1 MADLARLV
9 VRLEAESL
17 KYQKELEKSQ
27 KKLSKFERAA
37 NRSTG
42 GISKAA
48 KASGAVIAGAATAA
62 VAGLTLIFNK
72 QRDLIDSQAKM
83 AQQLDTTFASIAN
96 LKRAGELGGVGLNKI
111 EVASRQLNINLG
123 EAIAG
128 TKAQVDAFDRLGLSA
143 QEIFDLPLD
152 QRIAKI
158 NQALR
163 DNVQA
168 SERAAVAADIFG
180 SRNAKA
186 IQQLDPGTIAEAAR
200 QVELF
205 GLNLSDVDSTK
216 VEMANDAFSTF
227 GLLIDGAQKQ
237 LTVQLAPILKAV
249 GDEFLRAAEEAG
261 GLGNVVQDATQTI
274 VNGLSVI
281 LNVGAGIGRVFTI
294 TKELIVGTVA
304 TGLAQ
309 LQRLEAKANEI
320 LAKLPDFLGGS
331 KFAANAKAVGDAAEA
346 NFARAEMAAQRIT
359 DALNEPLAGD
369 AFKQF
374 FADAQKAATEAAAAT
389 VAGRKA
395 ALATGGAG
403 AAGGAGTGSAA
414 NKARASAVQ
423 SLASMT
429 DSLRMQ
435 IDTLGMGETAT
446 LKYRIEQG
454 DLAQTL
460 REAGAAGQQYAD
472 QLLRL
477 TERQESMRKDSE
489 MLAEELAALTAEIEE
504 GRAVFN
510 ATRTPLEQYQLQIA
524 KLNTLSHQG
533 AIDQDTYNRA
543 VMQAQG
549 AFDAA
554 SQGANQ
560 FGIDL
565 EQIGRTLGENIQG
578 SLAEFLFDPFKNGTD
593 GMLQQFSDLLRKMA
607 AEIAAAEIMKFAFG
621 AGGVGSGGGAI
632 GAGLAALGG
641 FFGGAR
647 ANGGPVN
654 SGSAFLVG
662 ERGPEVFVPGTSG
675 TIMNARDTE
684 RMGGRGETNFFIS
697 TPDANSFRANKRQT
711 RRAAREIVA

>member
-1 MADLARLV
+1 MADLAKLV

-27 KKLSKFERAA
+27 NKLSRFERAA

-42 GISKAA
+42 GIAKAA
-48 KASGAVIAGAATAA
+48 KATGVAIGAAATAA
-62 VAGLTLIFNK
+62 VAGFTLIFNK

-83 AQQLDTTFASIAN
+83 AQQLDTTYASIAN

-128 TKAQVDAFDRLGLSA
+128 TKAQVDAFDRLGVSA

-168 SERAAVAADIFG
+168 SERASVAADIFG

-227 GLLIDGAQKQ
+227 GLLVDGAQKQ

-274 VNGLSVI
+274 VNGLSIV
-281 LNVGAGIGRVFTI
+281 LNVGSAIGRVFTI

-309 LQRLEAKANEI
+309 LQRIEAKANEI

-331 KFAANAKAVGDAAEA
+331 KFAANAKALGDDAEA
-346 NFARAEMAAQRIT
+346 NFVRAELAAKRIT

-374 FADAQKAATEAAAAT
+374 FADAQKAAEVAAKAT
-389 VAGRKA
+389 VQGRKA
-395 ALATGGAG
+395 ALATGGG
-403 AAGGAGTGSAA
+403 GGAGTGAA
-414 NKARASAVQ
+414 ADKSRAAAIA
-423 SLASMT
+423 SLQSMT
-429 DSLRMQ
+429 QQLRMQ
-435 IDTLGMGETAT
+435 IDTLGLGETAT

-472 QLLRL
+472 QLLQL
-477 TERQESMRKDSE
+477 TQRQESMRKDSE
-489 MLAEELAALTAEIEE
+489 MLTEELARLTAEIEE

-524 KLNTLSHQG
+524 KLNTLSQQG

-543 VMQAQG
+543 VAAAQDS
-549 AFDAA
+549 FDKA
-554 SQGANQ
+554 SEGANQ
-560 FGIDL
+560 FGIDM
-565 EQIGRTLGENIQG
+565 EKIGETLGQNLQN
-578 SLAEFLFDPFKNGTD
+578 SLAEFLFDPFKSGTD
-593 GMLQQFSDLLRKMA
+593 GMLKQFSDLLRKMA

-621 AGGVGSGGGAI
+621 AGGIGSGGGAI
-632 GAGLAALGG
+632 GQGLAALGSL
-641 FFGGAR
+641 FGGAR

-675 TIMNARDTE
+675 TVMNARDTA
-684 RMGGRGETNFFIS
+684 RLGGGGDTNFFIS
-697 TPDANSFRANKRQT
+697 TPDANSFRANRRQT